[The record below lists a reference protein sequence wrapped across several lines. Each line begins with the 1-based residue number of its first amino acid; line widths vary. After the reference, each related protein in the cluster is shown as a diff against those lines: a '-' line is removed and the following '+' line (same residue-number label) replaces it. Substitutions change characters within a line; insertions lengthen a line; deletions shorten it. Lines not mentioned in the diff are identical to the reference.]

1 MLLQRTGWIEWT
13 QSPVEVE
20 NVDGRSVRQAKGHPS
35 RGPLTTLSSF
45 EKSKLAKVETPGTTY
60 VHEWFGA
67 YGKAVKV
74 AVQGNPL
81 SRVGSHLHAVRAH
94 VLFYLNQHTRQHLI
108 YFVRKC
114 LYFT

>member
-1 MLLQRTGWIEWT
+1 M
-13 QSPVEVE
+13 
-20 NVDGRSVRQAKGHPS
+20 
-35 RGPLTTLSSF
+35 LSSF

-67 YGKAVKV
+67 YGIAVTV

-94 VLFYLNQHTRQHLI
+94 VLYNYLNPSTHDI
-108 YFVRKC
+108 I
-114 LYFT
+114 LYTFIKKTL